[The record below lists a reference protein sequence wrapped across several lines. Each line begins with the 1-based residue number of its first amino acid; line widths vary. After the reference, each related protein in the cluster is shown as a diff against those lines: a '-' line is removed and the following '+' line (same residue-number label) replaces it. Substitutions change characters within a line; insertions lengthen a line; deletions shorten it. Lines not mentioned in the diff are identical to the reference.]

1 MQVRGFSLP
10 SFAGV
15 SSWLGCGAPRHVLK
29 LLLVAFARTLGRS
42 GQIEVPALHGRVLNR
57 N

>member
-1 MQVRGFSLP
+1 MTSSYQIWLRYGCFLRGR
-10 SFAGV
+10 
-15 SSWLGCGAPRHVLK
+15 GAPRHVLK